1 MRSKHLPSAP
11 KACLVYLKAAQKMLS
26 YSLSWGMKKYDKYM
40 KEYFILLSVN
50 QKEPTATR
58 TDLDCVKPSYYVML
72 LYHVNI

>member
-1 MRSKHLPSAP
+1 MRSKHLTSAP

-50 QKEPTATR
+50 QKEPTATEQIWIVSNLI
-58 TDLDCVKPSYYVML
+58 TML
-72 LYHVNI
+72 CCFIM

>member
-1 MRSKHLPSAP
+1 
-11 KACLVYLKAAQKMLS
+11 MLS